1 LNPLFFID
9 MHQITTHIKNT
20 FPDLALWFRFPGLAS
35 FVGCIAGI
43 WVFSVLPSEKFDPL
57 TQSSVII
64 WALILLLISFGILV
78 RNNGL
83 RFILFFLLAGLIFQ
97 ARMHSFQ
104 KITSEINSVSIITTK
119 PVTITGTVISNPA
132 PTRYY
137 SFSFLLQTDSIYNED
152 TCVKIKKTVTC
163 QGPQAPLYGTVI
175 SLQGKITA
183 PQNKNIPFTFNEFDY
198 CFSNDIYARVMFD
211 RFEVLNRHPTG
222 STAFNSYTRNFI
234 LNVINNL
241 TNEEYRS
248 VLRAAFI
255 GESSFLSDNV
265 KLIFRKSGIYHL
277 LSISGLHA
285 AMLMAAAFAFL
296 FLIPVSSN
304 IKRCI
309 AILILWLYQF
319 FIGWQP
325 ALVRATIMATVM
337 IAAFLFQKKQYTL
350 QSLGI
355 AGTVV
360 LLYSPQT
367 LFSPG
372 FQLSF
377 AATAGIL
384 MLNGRLTTFM
394 PAFGSPFVRTI
405 ISHLYSSLSISLCGF
420 LFTAPVLLYHFGS
433 ISLFGL
439 VANIAAVTIMSS
451 AMWLFFVS
459 LVLHPLMPFLTL
471 VISQV
476 ISLHFDALFYVAAL
490 SQHVKFSELK
500 LSVPDTI
507 TIIAFTIILIGIS
520 TVKKV
525 HLLRFLYIS
534 LPIFGIV
541 ALFMLS
547 VKYFD
552 KRIQVLQFYDTSSSW
567 TALRWPCGEIWVV
580 NYKTSSLKRGN
591 QEQILNQWMRQY
603 PWTSV
608 KKVFNCESSSGV
620 VSSKQQCNSSPPPDT
635 IEVNDSLS
643 ISINDKRVL
652 VKQEFTSTIYQQSSP
667 QQLRVISGSG
677 AFKLDQPLSFNDKN
691 PILLTSFK

>member
-1 LNPLFFID
+1 
-9 MHQITTHIKNT
+9 MHQITTLIKNT

-35 FVGCIAGI
+35 FTGCIAGI
-43 WVFSVLPSEKFDPL
+43 WVFSLIPSEKFRLL
-57 TQSSVII
+57 TQTPFII
-64 WALILLLISFGILV
+64 WTLILLLISLGILV
-78 RNNGL
+78 KNNGL
-83 RFILFFLLAGLIFQ
+83 RFILFFLLAGLVFQ
-97 ARMHSFQ
+97 ARMHSFL
-104 KITSEINSVSIITTK
+104 KVSSEIDSVSTTTAA

-132 PTRYY
+132 PTRFY
-137 SFSFLLQTDSIYNED
+137 SFSFLLQTDSIYTAE
-152 TCVKIKKTVTC
+152 TGIKIKKTITC

-175 SLQGKITA
+175 SLQGKITT
-183 PQNKNIPFTFNEFDY
+183 PQKNDIPFTFNNFDY

-211 RFEVLNRHPTG
+211 RLEVLNRHATG
-222 STAFNSYTRNFI
+222 SAAFNNSTRNFI
-234 LNVINNL
+234 LDVINNL

-255 GESSFLSDNV
+255 GESNFLSDNV

-296 FLIPVSSN
+296 FFIPVSSN
-304 IKRCI
+304 SKRCI

-325 ALVRATIMATVM
+325 ALVRATIMTTVM

-355 AGTVV
+355 AGTIV

-405 ISHLYSSLSISLCGF
+405 ISHLYTSLSISLCGF
-420 LFTAPVLLYHFGS
+420 LFTAPILLYHFGS

-439 VANIAAVTIMSS
+439 IANIAAVTIMTS

-490 SQHVKFSELK
+490 SLHVNFSEIK
-500 LSVPDTI
+500 LPVPDSI
-507 TIIAFTIILIGIS
+507 SIIVFIVILIGIS

-525 HLLRFLYIS
+525 HLLKFLYTTVP
-534 LPIFGIV
+534 LLGIV
-541 ALFMLS
+541 TLIMLS

-552 KRIQVLQFYDTSSSW
+552 KRIQVLQFYDPSSSW
-567 TALRWPCGEIWVV
+567 TALRWPCGEVWVV
-580 NYKTSSLKRGN
+580 NYKSSSLKRGN

-608 KKVFNCESSSGV
+608 KKVFTCGSSSGAI
-620 VSSKQQCNSSPPPDT
+620 SSKQQMNSPPPPQA
-635 IEVNDSLS
+635 IQVSDSLC
-643 ISINDKRVL
+643 ISINDKRIFI
-652 VKQEFTSTIYQQSSP
+652 KQQFTSTIYHQSSP
-667 QQLRVISGSG
+667 LQLRVISKTDT
-677 AFKLDQPLSFNDKN
+677 FKLNQPLSLNDKN
-691 PILLTSFK
+691 SILLTSFK